1 MTIEADMRAFL
12 AEADSA
18 TPSEAMARAA
28 ALDLPLPLPEAC
40 QAAVFDNLDLL
51 RRQAS
56 LFVDTA
62 PAGAAERFTP

>member
-28 ALDLPLPLPEAC
+28 ALDLPLPEAC

>member
-28 ALDLPLPLPEAC
+28 ALDLLLPEAC